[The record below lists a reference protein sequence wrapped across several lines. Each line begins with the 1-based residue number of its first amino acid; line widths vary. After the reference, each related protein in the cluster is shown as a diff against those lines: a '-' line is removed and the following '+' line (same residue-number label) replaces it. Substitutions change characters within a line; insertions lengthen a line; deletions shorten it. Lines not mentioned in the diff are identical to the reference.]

1 MFAGGFDF
9 SLPVVD
15 GFDRGAVDV
24 DASGEVFFEDGAG
37 DFAGFGERGAGYE
50 DQAELGG
57 EGHGIRGKIV
67 ADFCGDVGRRNGR
80 GRDNA
85 EFAESAED
93 AEKKRRKK
101 KPCGV
106 GS

>member
-37 DFAGFGERGAGYE
+37 DFAGFGERGTGYE
-50 DQAELGG
+50 DEAELGG
-57 EGHGIRGKIV
+57 GHGERGMIV
-67 ADFCGDVGRRNGR
+67 ADFDLGGEG
-80 GRDNA
+80 
-85 EFAESAED
+85 
-93 AEKKRRKK
+93 RRKK
-101 KPCGV
+101 ITQRRREHRV
-106 GS
+106 GTEKKTKRTKFWDDGS